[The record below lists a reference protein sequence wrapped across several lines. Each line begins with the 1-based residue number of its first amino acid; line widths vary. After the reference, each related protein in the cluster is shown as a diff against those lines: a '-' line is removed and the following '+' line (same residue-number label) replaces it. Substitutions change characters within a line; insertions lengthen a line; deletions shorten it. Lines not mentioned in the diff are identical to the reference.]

1 MTTAIAAFLKVFDH
15 DPVPGDP
22 GVRLEWQN
30 FFIGKV
36 VDGHAYAPFQV
47 SEIVMNRAADEGG
60 LTVEM
65 PALQQHLN
73 FFVASTEAERLL
85 EVVLYELPMDSG
97 MPTDKSAGVLVSRF
111 VGEIIS
117 LTTNLTSIKL
127 EVGAAIDAIS
137 GEIPGRRVTTSVVGR
152 LPTL

>member
-1 MTTAIAAFLKVFDH
+1 MTTAIAAFLKVYDH

-22 GVRLEWQN
+22 GIRLQWQN
-30 FFIGKV
+30 FFVGQNI
-36 VDGHAYAPFQV
+36 DGYAFKPFTV

-60 LTVEM
+60 LQVEM
-65 PALQQHLN
+65 PCIKLDLD
-73 FFVASTEAERLL
+73 FFRASLDAERLL
-85 EVVLYELPMDSG
+85 EVVLYEMNVDSG
-97 MPTDKSAGVLVSRF
+97 IPGGIGGATVVSRF

-117 LTTNLTSIKL
+117 ISTDLVKIELD
-127 EVGAAIDAIS
+127 VGAAIDAIS